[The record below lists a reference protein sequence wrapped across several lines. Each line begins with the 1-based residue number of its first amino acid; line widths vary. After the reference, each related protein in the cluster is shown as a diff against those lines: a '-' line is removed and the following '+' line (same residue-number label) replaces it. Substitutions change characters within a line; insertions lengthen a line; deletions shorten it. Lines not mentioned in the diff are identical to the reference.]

1 MTQIDRGIA
10 LRFPQPESVPPLR
23 LVLVED
29 HAVLRDG
36 LKALLELE
44 SDVVVV
50 GDYPSAESSLD
61 GIHQLQPDVVLVD
74 LALPK
79 ASGIDLI
86 GEIKRLSPRS
96 RKLVLSGSDGAENI
110 RAALFAG
117 ADGYMLKDAS
127 RAELMLAIRTVS
139 IGERFLCKAIATK
152 VLTGFLSRDTPLP
165 SGTPTSAIT
174 AREREVLTRIAHG
187 HSNKTIA
194 RELGLSPKTVEKH
207 RANLMRKLQLHNAA
221 AITMYAIRHGLA
233 GTERPGVHVE
243 SPDVGFAA
251 RSTDSIIPS
260 RSFALRQC

>member
-10 LRFPQPESVPPLR
+10 LRFPQPESVTPLR

-61 GIHQLQPDVVLVD
+61 GIHQLQPDVVVVD

-86 GEIKRLSPRS
+86 GEIQRLSPRS
-96 RKLVLSGSDGAENI
+96 RKLVLTGSDGAEKI

-127 RAELMLAIRTVS
+127 RAELMLAIHTVS
-139 IGERFLCKAIATK
+139 IGQRFLCKAIATK
-152 VLTGFLSRDTPLP
+152 VLTGFLSRDTPLQ
-165 SGTPTSAIT
+165 SATPTSPIT

-207 RANLMRKLQLHNAA
+207 RANLMRKLRLHNAA
-221 AITMYAIRHGLA
+221 AITMYAIRNGLA
-233 GTERPGVHVE
+233 GSEPPGVHVQ

-251 RSTDSIIPS
+251 MSADSNIPAS
-260 RSFALRQC
+260 SSAFGA